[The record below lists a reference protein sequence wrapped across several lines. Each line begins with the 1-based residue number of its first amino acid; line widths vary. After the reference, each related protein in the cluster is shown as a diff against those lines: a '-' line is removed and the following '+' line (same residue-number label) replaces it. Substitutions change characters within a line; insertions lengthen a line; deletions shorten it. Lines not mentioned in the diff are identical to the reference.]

1 MFNDYWISIYKRTPY
16 KIDRH
21 GNIEEPNYQELEPV
35 KTIMVDVQPISNA
48 RVTNV
53 YGNYTNY
60 SYEVFMDCIIKDLN
74 TDEYVV
80 LYDGEYYDILSFSVW
95 LGLPGNRTQMLI
107 GKDK

>member
-1 MFNDYWISIYKRTPY
+1 MFNDYWISIYKRISY
-16 KIDRH
+16 DVDKH
-21 GNIEEPNYQELEPV
+21 GNVIPEYELV
-35 KTIMVDVQPISNA
+35 KTLMVDIQPITNA
-48 RVTNV
+48 RVNNV

-60 SYEVFMDCIIKDLN
+60 SYEVFMDYIVKDFN

-80 LYDGEYYDILSFSVW
+80 LYDGDYYDVLSFSVW